1 MSKRQILI
9 GGAFAIGLFLMAGY
23 TIDNRGFHSG
33 IYGILGSIL
42 LVIAYL
48 GAFWP
53 QIKAGD
59 HHARRLACW
68 LAALLGLIII
78 LDIAEALLA

>member
-1 MSKRQILI
+1 MPKRQILI
-9 GGAFAIGLFLMAGY
+9 GGAFALGLFLVAGY
-23 TIDNRGFHSG
+23 TIDNWGFHSG

-42 LVIAYL
+42 LVGTYL

-59 HHARRLACW
+59 RHLRRLAWW

-78 LDIAEALLA
+78 LDLAEALLA

>member
-53 QIKAGD
+53 QIKA
-59 HHARRLACW
+59 ARRLACW